1 MSVKAEDLM
10 QFVIDECRLLDECRY
25 NEWLDL
31 FLDEGIYWMPLDYGQ
46 TEEKLTT
53 SLLYEDKL
61 LLKTRVLRYA
71 NDRTYS
77 QMPKSRCQHLLQVPT
92 VDAMDVKA
100 NDYRVY
106 TPFHYVEHRRDQ
118 VQNFD
123 GWMKHTLQTKEGEL
137 KIKQKRVDLINCDAP
152 HHNIQLFI

>member
-1 MSVKAEDLM
+1 MSVKTEDVI
-10 QFVIDECRLLDECRY
+10 QFVIHESRLLDECKY
-25 NEWLDL
+25 EEWLNL
-31 FLDEGIYWMPLDYGQ
+31 FLDAGVYWMPLDFGQ

-71 NDRTYS
+71 NERTYS
-77 QMPKSRCQHLLQVPT
+77 QIPKSRCQHLLQVPT
-92 VDAMDVKA
+92 VDFMDAKA
-100 NDYRVY
+100 NDFRVY
-106 TPFHYVEHRRDQ
+106 TPFHYVEHRGDET
-118 VQNFD
+118 QNFD
-123 GWMKHTLQTKEGEL
+123 GWMRHALKIKEGEL

>member
-1 MSVKAEDLM
+1 MKLTAEDLI
-10 QFVIDECRLLDECRY
+10 QFIIHECRLLDECKY
-25 NEWLDL
+25 EEWLDL

-61 LLKTRVLRYA
+61 LLRTRVLRYA

-77 QMPKSRCQHLLQVPT
+77 QNPKSRCQHLLQVPT
-92 VDAMDVKA
+92 VDSMDVKS

-106 TPFHYVEHRRDQ
+106 TPFHYVEYRKDKKQ
-118 VQNFD
+118 EFD
-123 GWMKHTLQTKEGEL
+123 GWMRHSLQ
-137 KIKQKRVDLINCDAP
+137 IKDDLLRIKMKRVDLINCDAP